1 MGKFL
6 VINGADFSNIAFD
19 KVKIIDSITAELF
32 YNKAF
37 LLKNY
42 GNFVEGAG
50 ITIAPTNNGRGLL
63 VIKKTDT
70 NIPLSFNTDYSYIPI
85 LGDITKISVKITNSG
100 YNVGLNLVTS
110 SGKVYDSNWQ
120 PAGNEVSVNVKDYLS
135 TTQEQLYVCV
145 VFKSITNTKFT
156 NETLDSLGFEITIEY
171 NSKSLIS

>member
-6 VINGADFSNIAFD
+6 IINEADFSNIAFD

-42 GNFVEGAG
+42 GNSNQG
-50 ITIAPTNNGRGLL
+50 IGLNIAPAANGRALL

-70 NIPLSFNTDYSYIPI
+70 NVPLSFDTDYSYIPI
-85 LGDITKISVKITNSG
+85 LGNITEVSVAITNNR

-110 SGKVYDSNWQ
+110 SKKVYDSGWQ
-120 PAGNEVSVNVKDYLS
+120 SAGNEVSVNVKDYLS
-135 TTQEQLYVCV
+135 KTEDQLYVCV
-145 VFKSITNTKFT
+145 ILKSITDTKFT
-156 NETLDSLGFEITIEY
+156 NETLDSLGFDITIR
-171 NSKSLIS
+171 